1 MTVRGPQG
9 RELSLIGGG
18 SESREEDWR
27 KGRGK
32 EGNGTG
38 SGQLEAMKMKVVGV
52 REVGKSSNLLG

>member
-1 MTVRGPQG
+1 MAVRGTESQ
-9 RELSLIGGG
+9 ELSLVGGG
-18 SESREEDWR
+18 SESREEDWK
-27 KGRGK
+27 KGRGM